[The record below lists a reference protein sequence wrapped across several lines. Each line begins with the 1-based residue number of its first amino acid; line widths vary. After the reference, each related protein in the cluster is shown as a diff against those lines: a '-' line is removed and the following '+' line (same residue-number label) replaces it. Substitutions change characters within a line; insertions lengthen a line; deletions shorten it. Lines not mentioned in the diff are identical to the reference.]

1 MKPNLILFPVAAALV
16 ALPLTF
22 QAQDAKSTCPAS
34 AASTCDAKAGACC
47 PADRAVRT
55 TAAGVCP
62 VTGKVAATAAKP
74 RLIQAVYQVEGMAC
88 TACETKV
95 AKALGA
101 IEGVQSPSAC
111 SQTKVAKVAF
121 DPAKVKDR
129 QLVAA
134 IEKAG
139 FKVKAET
146 IQVSVQGMVCEACS
160 SKVAKALA
168 SLPGVQKEEVCHQS
182 KKAVVT
188 FDPKKVDSQKILAA
202 IESTGFKVAQ

>member
-1 MKPNLILFPVAAALV
+1 MKRNLKFLPIAAALV

-22 QAQDAKSTCPAS
+22 HADDTKSACPAS
-34 AASTCDAKAGACC
+34 AASACDTKAGACC
-47 PADRAVRT
+47 PADKAVRT

-62 VTGKVAATAAKP
+62 VSGKVAATTAKP
-74 RLIQAVYQVEGMAC
+74 RLIQATYQVEGMAC
-88 TACETKV
+88 SACESKV

-101 IEGVQSPSAC
+101 IEGVKSPSAC
-111 SQTKVAKVAF
+111 SKSKVAKVAF
-121 DPAKVKDR
+121 DPTKVEDR

-146 IQVSVQGMVCEACS
+146 IQVSVEGMHCNACS
-160 SKVAKALA
+160 AKVAKAVA

-182 KKAVVT
+182 KKAVIT
-188 FDPKKVDSQKILAA
+188 FDPRKVDSRKILAA
-202 IESTGFKVAQ
+202 IESSGFKVAP